1 MTPLRAIALHC
12 LACSSGDFSERK
24 LCVSEACPLYNYH
37 LGRGKNGLRPTPL
50 QAVKLWCAVCIGEG
64 PVRLCAMKECPLI
77 PYRMGKN
84 PARKGLGG
92 KGASAEQMA
101 RIGKLRVGPQSPTS

>member
-1 MTPLRAIALHC
+1 MTPLRAIAAHC
-12 LACSSGDFSERK
+12 LACSSGDFNERK
-24 LCVSEACPLYNYH
+24 LCVSETCPLHSYR

-50 QAVKLWCAVCIGEG
+50 GAIKLYCVVCVGEG
-64 PVRLCAMKECPLI
+64 PVRLCAMKECPLF
-77 PYRMGKN
+77 PYRAGKN

-101 RIGKLRVGPQSPTS
+101 KIGKLRIGPQSSAS